1 MKRSHRIV
9 RELHATCVA
18 GRERAKD
25 AGRFDHVGEA
35 TDVAVALR
43 ALEKG
48 GFCDP
53 SLLDAFEDA
62 VGAAV
67 KGALLLH
74 GPAVRE
80 AAADDAAVRLF
91 EGRTYRN
98 RLDRQ
103 LVVGASAV
111 AACMIRERIL
121 AAAFEVVRELAET
134 FKHEAYPAAVPAASF
149 DAWRD
154 ADLDPEDGAYLKP
167 ARFAPRAGGGG
178 SGGVAAPA
186 GRASGRA

>member
-18 GRERAKD
+18 ARARAKD
-25 AGRFDHVGEA
+25 VGRFDHVKEA

-67 KGALLLH
+67 KGALQLH
-74 GPAVRE
+74 GPAVHK
-80 AAADDAAVRLF
+80 AVADDVAVRLF

-103 LVVGASAV
+103 LAVAASAV
-111 AACMIRERIL
+111 AVCMMRERIL
-121 AAAFEVVRELAET
+121 AAAFEVVREMAET
-134 FKHEAYPAAVPAASF
+134 FKHEELPAAVPAAAF
-149 DAWRD
+149 ERWEDGE
-154 ADLDPEDGAYLKP
+154 LDPEDGAYLKP
-167 ARFAPRAGGGG
+167 GRFAKRSA
-178 SGGVAAPA
+178 SEGV
-186 GRASGRA
+186 